1 MNARKIFLS
10 LCLATTYAFSHT
22 GAIRNGDGFRVPS
35 STTLGQGFFFFSGNF
50 ENLSD
55 GTTLNITATNATIKG
70 SVPAADAKLKLIG
83 TFNEVVITD
92 AEELAKDYY
101 ISGDKFRQATSS
113 LTVKPFRAYF
123 TTTSGNN
130 VKMFNLSVLE
140 EEETAIDNIQCSMLN
155 AQSIYDAN
163 GMKQTSL
170 RKGLNIMK
178 MTDGSIQ
185 KVMVK

>member
-1 MNARKIFLS
+1 
-10 LCLATTYAFSHT
+10 
-22 GAIRNGDGFRVPS
+22 
-35 STTLGQGFFFFSGNF
+35 
-50 ENLSD
+50 
-55 GTTLNITATNATIKG
+55 
-70 SVPAADAKLKLIG
+70 
-83 TFNEVVITD
+83 
-92 AEELAKDYY
+92 
-101 ISGDKFRQATSS
+101 
-113 LTVKPFRAYF
+113 
-123 TTTSGNN
+123 
-130 VKMFNLSVLE
+130 MFNLSVLE